1 MRLMETSMPNP
12 VYLSIFIAWRIIIKT
27 KLSIMLSF
35 YTFNFYINKITNNN
49 NTNFWLEIFLINCNN
64 YDSK

>member
-1 MRLMETSMPNP
+1 METSMSNP

-35 YTFNFYINKITNNN
+35 YTFNSYINKITNNI
-49 NTNFWLEIFLINCNN
+49 LIFG
-64 YDSK
+64 